1 MATKEESGL
10 PEELENGSSYE
21 LSLYISNMVLRG
33 ELESVKKEN
42 EELKKK
48 LEKSA
53 KSPWHTHRNMV

>member
-1 MATKEESGL
+1 MATKEESGIL
-10 PEELENGSSYE
+10 EEVENGSSYE

-53 KSPWHTHRNMV
+53 KSP

>member
-1 MATKEESGL
+1 MATKEESGI
-10 PEELENGSSYE
+10 PEEVENGSSYE

-48 LEKSA
+48 LEKST
-53 KSPWHTHRNMV
+53 KRPWQPYKNMV